1 MAKGTIN
8 IRKGGLFKMTNDK
21 TALLEQ
27 MKKQRLL
34 PITEKTFQIFK
45 SYSSAID
52 SHDPDEL
59 SHLLFYEGDVY
70 FRLGEFRKAL
80 SRLTRCLQA
89 PKSRELK
96 YLDAQS
102 YNTLGQ
108 LYSYLGQETIAINYW
123 LQCRFLCEDLHLDME
138 LAICCLHLGLHYDQ
152 LENYDT
158 ALKYYDLAA
167 VYAGSHPVF
176 HYDLRIFCRI
186 FRGLTYCKLNAPE
199 TALDIFKGLPADGK
213 LYSSPAF
220 AAPVLNLKIRLYD
233 FLTDEDDLHSSLEA
247 LLNLCSG
254 GQEFL
259 ELSIFYFDV
268 CSWLL
273 SKEKHLETQ
282 NLLCRLSPCVEKS
295 PLQYLHYLLQKYQIA
310 YTRIF
315 CNRNEYLLAC
325 SRLVQLQPAYLEEQR
340 CAKLYSLEYVER
352 LRQTKNDS
360 EMYREKSRLDQMT
373 GLLNKYTI
381 QFLIEEDLS
390 APHDGVQ
397 SAMILID
404 LDHFKQINDTLGH
417 LAGDKFICRTA
428 SIIRNYFE
436 DNALCGRIGG
446 DEFLVYIS
454 QVSDISYVVLQTEI
468 LRQEIFR
475 QTSERN
481 ITVTTQAS
489 IGIAFS
495 TEYCYD
501 YEGLFLAADGA
512 LYRAKTSGRNK
523 VIVAD

>member
-1 MAKGTIN
+1 
-8 IRKGGLFKMTNDK
+8 MTNGKAD
-21 TALLEQ
+21 LVEQ
-27 MKKQRLL
+27 MKKQRFL
-34 PITEKTFQIFK
+34 PITEKTFQLFQ
-45 SYSSAID
+45 SYGSIID
-52 SHDPDEL
+52 PHDPDEL
-59 SHLLFYEGDVY
+59 SHLLFYEGEAY
-70 FRLGEFRKAL
+70 FRLGDFKEAL

-89 PKSRELK
+89 PKSKELK

-108 LYSYLGQETIAINYW
+108 VYSYLGQETIAINHW
-123 LQCRFLCEDLHLDME
+123 LQCRFLCEDLHFETE
-138 LAICCLHLGLHYDQ
+138 LSICCLNLGLHYGL
-152 LENYDT
+152 LENFDA
-158 ALKYYDLAA
+158 ALKYFDLAA
-167 VYAGSHPVF
+167 DYACSQRVLYF
-176 HYDLRIFCRI
+176 DLKIFCQI
-186 FRGLTYCKLNAPE
+186 FRAIVYCRLENLNA
-199 TALDIFKGLPADGK
+199 ALDIFKSLPADK
-213 LYSSPAF
+213 ELYSVPIY
-220 AAPVLNLKIRLYD
+220 AAPILNLKVRLYD
-233 FLTDEDDLHSSLEA
+233 ILFDEDDLHSSLQQLEH
-247 LLNLCSG
+247 LCSSS
-254 GQEFL
+254 QEFL

-273 SKEKHLETQ
+273 KKEKRQETFD
-282 NLLCRLSPCVEKS
+282 LLRCLSSCIEKS
-295 PLQYLHYLLQKYQIA
+295 PLQYLHYLLQQYQIS

-315 CNRNEYLLAC
+315 CNQEEYLTAC
-325 SRLVQLQPAYLEEQR
+325 SRLIQLQPAYLEEQR

-390 APHDGVQ
+390 TMHQGVQ

-436 DNALCGRIGG
+436 DTALCGRIGG

-495 TEYCYD
+495 SEYCYD
-501 YEGLFLAADGA
+501 YEGLFLAADSA